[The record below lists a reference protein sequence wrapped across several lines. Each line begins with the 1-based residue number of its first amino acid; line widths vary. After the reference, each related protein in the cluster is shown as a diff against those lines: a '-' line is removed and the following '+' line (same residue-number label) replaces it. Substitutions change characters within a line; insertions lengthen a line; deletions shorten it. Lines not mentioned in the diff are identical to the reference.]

1 MSTETDAYL
10 EPSQTSTIEV
20 FSAEIVNSIKPST
33 WLLNTLLREVDK
45 QAKEG

>member
-20 FSAEIVNSIKPST
+20 FLAEKLTALSRQ
-33 WLLNTLLREVDK
+33 L
-45 QAKEG
+45 GF